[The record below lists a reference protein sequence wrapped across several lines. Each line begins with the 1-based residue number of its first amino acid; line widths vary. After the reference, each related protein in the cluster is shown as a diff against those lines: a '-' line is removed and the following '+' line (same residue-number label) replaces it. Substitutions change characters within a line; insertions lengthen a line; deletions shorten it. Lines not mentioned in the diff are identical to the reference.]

1 MNFSEAVANVL
12 RRYGYLLVYWQL
24 AYSCDTQSILQNLWA
39 GFVEIYIPA
48 LSCNSKRYK
57 FMNHDT
63 SYCMNTALK
72 IILVDENTGR
82 SAILRRAL
90 QDKGHEVICRVEN
103 SKDLQNNL
111 EITHADI
118 LIVNS
123 DIPDDEVFAN
133 ISEVNQAKPKPI
145 VMFAEQSNMASTQNA
160 VKSGVNAY
168 IVDGLEG
175 SRVQGIIDVA
185 IARFREFQALRDELD
200 STKNLL
206 FERKVIE
213 KAKGLLI
220 KHKQI
225 TEDEAYQSLRKMA
238 MDKNKR
244 IVDIAESIIS
254 TFELLG

>member
-1 MNFSEAVANVL
+1 
-12 RRYGYLLVYWQL
+12 
-24 AYSCDTQSILQNLWA
+24 
-39 GFVEIYIPA
+39 
-48 LSCNSKRYK
+48 
-57 FMNHDT
+57 
-63 SYCMNTALK
+63 MNTALR
-72 IILVDENTGR
+72 IILIDENTGR

-90 QDKGHEVICRVEN
+90 QDKGHEVISRIEDSN
-103 SKDLQNNL
+103 ALQNNL

-133 ISEVNQAKPKPI
+133 LSEINQAKPKPI
-145 VMFAEQSNMASTQNA
+145 VMFAERSDTKSTQDA
-160 VKSGVNAY
+160 IKSGVNAY
-168 IVDGLEG
+168 IVDGLEE

-200 STKNLL
+200 STKNQL
-206 FERKVIE
+206 FERKIIE

-220 KHKQI
+220 KHKHI
-225 TEDEAYQSLRKMA
+225 NEDDAYKSLRRMA

-254 TFELLG
+254 TFELLE

>member
-1 MNFSEAVANVL
+1 
-12 RRYGYLLVYWQL
+12 
-24 AYSCDTQSILQNLWA
+24 
-39 GFVEIYIPA
+39 
-48 LSCNSKRYK
+48 
-57 FMNHDT
+57 
-63 SYCMNTALK
+63 MNTALR

-90 QDKGHEVICRVEN
+90 QDQGHEVICRIEDSN
-103 SKDLQNNL
+103 GLQDNL

-133 ISEVNQAKPKPI
+133 LSEINQAKPKPI
-145 VMFAEQSNMASTQNA
+145 VMFAESSDAKSTQDA

-168 IVDGLEG
+168 IVDGLEE

-200 STKNLL
+200 STKNQLH
-206 FERKVIE
+206 ERKIIE

-220 KHKQI
+220 KHKHI
-225 TEDEAYQSLRKMA
+225 NEDDAYKSLRRMA

-254 TFELLG
+254 TFELLE